1 MPHWCKIV
9 GWVMMVPLAA
19 YFVWIFSSDLYWT
32 WDDAMQKYIPSEP
45 ISEAW
50 SDFLVGKALFL
61 ILTAWAIVGLL
72 MIAFSREKVED
83 EYIMKLRVDSFIW
96 GTVASFVVYMAFSV
110 SEMLGGMGGGCIPY
124 AVYFGLVLYILRFN
138 VVLYL
143 MRHEKQA

>member
-19 YFVWIFSSDLYWT
+19 YFVWGFSSDLYWT
-32 WDDAMQKYIPSEP
+32 WDSAMGQYVPSKP
-45 ISEAW
+45 ISPAW
-50 SDFLVGKALFL
+50 SEFLRSRALAL

-83 EYIMKLRVDSFIW
+83 EYIMKLRVDSFIL
-96 GTVASFVVYMAFSV
+96 GTIASFVVYMALSV
-110 SEMLGGMGGGCIPY
+110 TEMLGGMGGGWIPY

-138 VVLYL
+138 VVLYRL
-143 MRHEKQA
+143 RHEKQA